1 MEILNNFGFEPILFI
16 AQIVN
21 FLIIYWLLKKF
32 LYKPVLKLLNERKQ
46 KIEEGLKNADQAA
59 RLLNETLEKEEKI
72 LKTAN
77 EKAKQ
82 ILDDARN
89 QSFEILK
96 KTEED
101 NKKLAE
107 KMLNEARAQI
117 TYETEIATK
126 KLEVNI
132 SKLAVDFLQKSVSG
146 LFGEKEEEAIMKK
159 AIAKLKKSN

>member
-32 LYKPVLKLLNERKQ
+32 LFKPVLKLLNERRY

-59 RLLNETLEKEEKI
+59 NLLNETLEKEEKI

-77 EKAKQ
+77 ERAKQ

-89 QSFEILK
+89 QSLEVLK
-96 KTEED
+96 KTEDD

-107 KMLNEARAQI
+107 KMLKEAREQI

-132 SKLAVDFLQKSVSG
+132 SKLAVDFLQKSVNG